1 VTNYPSKQQIPL
13 QVRLL
18 GSNTILN
25 DASTSNSLSLKVI
38 NSPLSNNTRPILRL
52 DSTSK
57 FIISFEKGNNP
68 EALMATDDELKD
80 LEISASPAGWTPKHT
95 ANSTEWEF
103 TATNINQLA
112 EGEGITL
119 SITELVTSSAS
130 DLGYLYI
137 DYQNI
142 GSYPDGRLVVPIE
155 KTPLLYKEQK
165 VGIGTTNPAAK
176 LHVYDGNAV
185 ISGTGKVGIGTT
197 NPAAKLHVDGS
208 IRLSGNIE
216 GGSDRIFGIY
226 PNTSAHNSRAWIEM
240 WDNSDNSRTGELT
253 LAGTSVDLR
262 YNSTADNVG
271 STGISCGGDKD
282 A

>member
-1 VTNYPSKQQIPL
+1 MTNYPSKQQIPL

-176 LHVYDGNAV
+176 LHV
-185 ISGTGKVGIGTT
+185 
-197 NPAAKLHVDGS
+197 DGS